1 VSRIYILLVFLLFQG
16 YCTISQEFTKKDSLR
31 GDLSSVRTCYDVTFY
46 NLFVIIDE
54 KEKFIERSYNEIHFI
69 AISDFDKIQIDLSE
83 NMEILLIEY
92 EDLELIY
99 TREFDAVF
107 IDFPEIIQKGEISKI
122 KIWYNGYPKEAINPP
137 WDGGFSWD
145 KDKFDN
151 PWIGVSCQGLGA
163 SVWWPCKDHQS
174 DEPDSMQ
181 ITVSARKPLK
191 VVANGNLINEE
202 SVWNN
207 YLNDT
212 LIQSTWFVS
221 YPINNYGVSIAIGD
235 YVYFNDIY
243 ISNLDTLDLSYYVLS
258 YNIDKAKE
266 HFSQVIPMLE
276 CFEDLFGKYPF
287 WKDGFALIET
297 PYLGMEH
304 QSGIAYGNNYLPG
317 YRGSLSYSAGFN
329 FDYIIVH
336 ETGHEWW
343 GNSITTNDIADMW
356 VHEGFCTYSEA
367 LYVECMYGYESM
379 LKYVNNQK
387 RFIRNKTPIIGH
399 FHVNHQGSSDMYH
412 KGSVMLHTLRTIV
425 NDDVLW
431 FDILKGINTEFK
443 YSTINGED
451 IRNYIMFRTGYDLES
466 FFIQY
471 LQNTDLP
478 EFQYKLVKEGRHVSL
493 LYRWEA
499 IDSFDMPLLVNNSIM
514 DIWIHPSSEWQEIN
528 LGKIDTKEF
537 TIKDELFLIDVK
549 KIK

>member
-1 VSRIYILLVFLLFQG
+1 MSRIYILLVFLLFQG

>member
-1 VSRIYILLVFLLFQG
+1 MSRIYILLVFLLFQG

-317 YRGSLSYSAGFN
+317 YRGSLSYSAGFD

>member
-1 VSRIYILLVFLLFQG
+1 MSRIYILLVFLLFQG

-92 EDLELIY
+92 EDLELNY

-471 LQNTDLP
+471 LQNTALP